1 MSLSS
6 PPRNSRELRPF
17 TITSG
22 ADIDQSLVSPEKK
35 HDPSMPKLWNGVYNA
50 QCSALSPPDLME
62 AQPKLLPKTRSN
74 SSSSGS
80 NRNSKVIGEASTD
93 FSRFFLAYLS
103 LFLSLPSLL
112 QYWIFSMIIERST
125 GPKRVEIA
133 GDDAE
138 TPLEAILPAEQQLAE
153 QVCLLRDSPYRI
165 LRVSSAANSL
175 MYSSGPRRRP
185 PGWGKRLARGLASS
199 LVYASSQLQSAAA
212 SKIPA
217 SSAYI
222 SVVKPVSYHATQ
234 QVCSA

>member
-1 MSLSS
+1 
-6 PPRNSRELRPF
+6 
-17 TITSG
+17 
-22 ADIDQSLVSPEKK
+22 
-35 HDPSMPKLWNGVYNA
+35 
-50 QCSALSPPDLME
+50 
-62 AQPKLLPKTRSN
+62 
-74 SSSSGS
+74 
-80 NRNSKVIGEASTD
+80 
-93 FSRFFLAYLS
+93 
-103 LFLSLPSLL
+103 
-112 QYWIFSMIIERST
+112 MIIERST

-185 PGWGKRLARGLASS
+185 PRWGRRELASS